1 MVCRLFCCRHGN
13 KGRYCTDS
21 ALYCQAALRYNGK
34 HKEAMPLTV
43 RERILALKLL
53 EKQEKRPEYTKKI
66 GVAVCIV
73 KCSTKKME
81 EKYV

>member
-1 MVCRLFCCRHGN
+1 M
-13 KGRYCTDS
+13 
-21 ALYCQAALRYNGK
+21 
-34 HKEAMPLTV
+34 TV